1 MTPII
6 KTIHGKAKFV
16 YFNEPDDHFG
26 NKKYHVVLE
35 TSKEE
40 AEEHIKEIKKIIT
53 NEVVEAGK
61 VSPTTTA
68 QFKKAN
74 SCYTDLGLTV
84 EFKIHSNFKPKM
96 YDRNGKPLGEDV
108 KIWRDS
114 TMWITYKASGYNK
127 SMGIGCTLYIQHGQI
142 DNLVTGAGADG
153 SPYPDRDKQEIK
165 AQDQVIKDLSD
176 DVIELSKKEINL

>member
-1 MTPII
+1 MTSII
-6 KTIHGKAKFV
+6 KTIHGKAKFA

-40 AEEHIKEIKKIIT
+40 AEEHIKAIKKIIS

-61 VSPTTTA
+61 VNPNQTTE
-68 QFKKAN
+68 FKKAN
-74 SCYTDLGLTV
+74 SCYTDLGETV

-108 KIWRDS
+108 NIWKDS

-127 SMGIGCTLYIQHGQI
+127 SMGIGCTLYIQSGQI
-142 DNLVTGAGADG
+142 DQLVTGADAGG
-153 SPYPDRDKQEIK
+153 SPYPDRDEEKPVAI
-165 AQDQVIKDLSD
+165 DQSEEQRT
-176 DVIELSKKEINL
+176 ELYPTPKKKEVA